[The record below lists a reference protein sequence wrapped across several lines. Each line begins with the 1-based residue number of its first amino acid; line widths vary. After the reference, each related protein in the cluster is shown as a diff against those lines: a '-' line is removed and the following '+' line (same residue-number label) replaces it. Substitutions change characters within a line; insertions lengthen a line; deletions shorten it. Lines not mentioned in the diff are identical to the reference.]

1 MTAPNAIVRDL
12 FPVQESARIFSML
25 ILILSIS
32 PILAPTAGGFVTAHF
47 HWSVVFWILAVLALL
62 MLYAVYRGLPESG
75 HPDKTISMSPS
86 SILKAYREVLG
97 ERQFVIYAL
106 AGSIAAASLFTYISG
121 SPFVFMKLYGVSEQ
135 HYGWIFSAIAAGL
148 ISASQLNN
156 LLLKRRSSAQL
167 LRVIIPLQSII
178 GIVLVVGT
186 MMGSLGLYPM
196 FTLLFLFLSCQGFTF
211 PNAASMAMAPFSK
224 GAGSASALMG
234 ALQMAFGALCSSLV
248 GLFFNG
254 TALPMVAIMA
264 ACSIIS
270 SAILLTAKR

>member
-1 MTAPNAIVRDL
+1 
-12 FPVQESARIFSML
+12 
-25 ILILSIS
+25 
-32 PILAPTAGGFVTAHF
+32 
-47 HWSVVFWILAVLALL
+47 
-62 MLYAVYRGLPESG
+62 
-75 HPDKTISMSPS
+75 
-86 SILKAYREVLG
+86 
-97 ERQFVIYAL
+97 
-106 AGSIAAASLFTYISG
+106 
-121 SPFVFMKLYGVSEQ
+121 MKLYGVSEQ

-167 LRVIIPLQSII
+167 LRVIIPIQSII